1 MEMELELENTLT
13 TPTPTTP
20 YPLPPPTP
28 YHPYLYH
35 NTIKLVHLFLTP
47 NIINCLELSY
57 IM

>member
-13 TPTPTTP
+13 TLTHTTP
-20 YPLPPPTP
+20 YHPPTP